1 MLEARRQ
8 ERKFLDTPDQRNAYA
23 RDRDRV
29 FYTDEFRRL
38 AEITQ
43 VITPTGYAFHNRL
56 THTLEVSQISRRIAE
71 KLLRDHKQSKQKGKP
86 KTLPDIDPDVVE
98 TAALIHDL
106 GHPPFGHI
114 GESVLDEL
122 VSVYDSDGFEGNAQS
137 FRIVTRLAVQ
147 SQSYVGLNLTRA
159 SLLAA
164 MKYPH
169 LRGENPEDLTDE
181 VKLKRHRKYGAYRD
195 DLAYFEFTL
204 RGCETEAPT
213 IEAQI
218 MDYADDI
225 AYSIHD
231 LVDFYRAGILP
242 AENMK
247 QDSFFQRFFEREKHL
262 VLKDIDMDEKVAR
275 ECIRNAIDLM
285 VGDFYSGRRI
295 EHASLKSAA
304 SNFIANYVSNIRLNA
319 EGNALVIDPTYKVEL
334 AFFRRMIWAYVIHR
348 PQLST
353 QQRGYRNII
362 ENLFRI
368 YWTSIEDDYQRNIVP
383 PRFLEDIE
391 VLLQVEPELYPAKK
405 ARLVADIIS
414 SFSDRQAIM
423 MYRRLNGIDPGQVTD
438 YI

>member
-71 KLLRDHKQSKQKGKP
+71 KLLRDRKHQKKQSFP
-86 KTLPDIDPDVVE
+86 EIDPDVVE

-114 GESVLDEL
+114 GEAVLDEL
-122 VSVYDSDGFEGNAQS
+122 VSVHDPDGFEGNAQS

-169 LRGENPEDLTDE
+169 LRGELPLDPSDE
-181 VKLKRHRKYGAYRD
+181 VQVKRHRKYGAYQD
-195 DLAYFEFTL
+195 DLEYFLFA
-204 RGCETEAPT
+204 RAGQSTEMPT

-218 MDYADDI
+218 MDHADDI

-247 QDSFFQRFFEREKHL
+247 QDSFFERFFEREKHL
-262 VLKDIDMDEKVAR
+262 VLKDIDIEEPEAKT
-275 ECIRNAIDLM
+275 CIRNAIDLM

-304 SNFIANYVSNIRLNA
+304 SNFISNYVENIRLNP
-319 EGNALVIDPTYKVEL
+319 EGTGLCIDPTYKVEL

-368 YWTSIEDDYQRNIVP
+368 YWNSIEDDYQRNIVP
-383 PRFLEDIE
+383 PRFMEDID
-391 VLLQVEPELYPAKK
+391 VLLKVDAEQYRSSK
-405 ARLVADIIS
+405 ARLVSDIIS

-423 MYRRLNGIDPGQVTD
+423 MYRRLSGIDPGQVTD

>member
-71 KLLRDHKQSKQKGKP
+71 KLLKDRKTHRQKFHSE
-86 KTLPDIDPDVVE
+86 LDPDVVE

-114 GESVLDEL
+114 GEAVLDEL

-164 MKYPH
+164 MKYPY
-169 LRGENPEDLTDE
+169 LRGPVPLDPSDE
-181 VKLKRHRKYGAYRD
+181 AQLKRHRKYGAYRD
-195 DLAYFEFTL
+195 DLEYFQFV
-204 RGCETEAPT
+204 RQGQDTEEPT

-262 VLKDIDMDEKVAR
+262 VLKDIEMSEKEAR
-275 ECIRNAIDLM
+275 DCIRNAIDLM

-304 SNFIANYVSNIRLNA
+304 SNFIANYVSNIRLDVA
-319 EGNALVIDPTYKVEL
+319 GQTLLIDPTYKVEL

-368 YWTSIEDDYQRNIVP
+368 YWSSIEDDYQRNIVP
-383 PRFLEDIE
+383 PRFLEEIE
-391 VLLQVEPELYPAKK
+391 ALLEADPARYQVKK

>member
-71 KLLRDHKQSKQKGKP
+71 KLLRDRKHQKKQTFP
-86 KTLPDIDPDVVE
+86 EIDPDVVE

-114 GESVLDEL
+114 GEAVLDEL
-122 VSVYDSDGFEGNAQS
+122 VSVHDPDGFEGNAQS

-169 LRGENPEDLTDE
+169 LRGELPLDPSDE
-181 VKLKRHRKYGAYRD
+181 VQAKRHRKYGAYRD
-195 DLAYFEFTL
+195 DLEYFLFARAGQST
-204 RGCETEAPT
+204 ETPT

-218 MDYADDI
+218 MDHADDI

-247 QDSFFQRFFEREKHL
+247 QDSFFERFFEREKHL
-262 VLKDIDMDEKVAR
+262 VLKDIDIEEPEAKT
-275 ECIRNAIDLM
+275 CIRNAIDLM

-304 SNFIANYVSNIRLNA
+304 SNFISNYVENIRLNP
-319 EGNALVIDPTYKVEL
+319 EGTGLCIDPTYKVEL

-362 ENLFRI
+362 EKLFRI
-368 YWTSIEDDYQRNIVP
+368 YWNSIEDDYQRNIVP
-383 PRFLEDIE
+383 PRFMEDIE
-391 VLLQVEPELYPAKK
+391 GLLKVDAEHYRSSK
-405 ARLVADIIS
+405 ARLVSDIIS

-423 MYRRLNGIDPGQVTD
+423 MYRRLSGIDPGQVTD